1 MIEMKGICKL
11 YKKHQAFCNHNHMV
25 LQDIHLTIA
34 QGTCVGLIGE
44 SGSGK
49 STLSRILLGVEPYDS
64 GSISIEGKTLKKWQ
78 KDNKGKMTVVFQ
90 DYNAAM
96 NPTLTIRQIIEE
108 SLDISGY
115 DMIPEA
121 LLAQV
126 ELSSDYLDRYPHQ
139 LSGGQLQRVAIARAL
154 ALQPKIIVLDE
165 AVSSLDVSVQSKILK
180 LLKKLQ
186 HELNLTYLF
195 ISHDLQAIAY
205 LCDEVAFLHHG
216 KIVEQVSMVN
226 LLHSEHA
233 YVQEFLNSVKVLQI
247 EECNI
252 PQHYEMMG

>member
-11 YKKHQAFCNHNHMV
+11 YKKHQAFCNHHHMV
-25 LQDIHLTIA
+25 LQDIHLHIPK
-34 QGTCVGLIGE
+34 GKCVGLIGE

-49 STLSRILLGVEPYDS
+49 STLSRILLGVEPYES
-64 GSISIEGKTLKKWQ
+64 GSILIEGKPFKKWQ
-78 KDNKGKMTVVFQ
+78 KENKGKMTVVFQ

-96 NPTLTIRQIIEE
+96 NPQLTIRQIIEE
-108 SLDISGY
+108 SLSISGY

-126 ELSSDYLDRYPHQ
+126 ELSSDYLERYAHQ

-165 AVSSLDVSVQSKILK
+165 AVSSLDVSVQSTILK

-186 HELNLTYLF
+186 HELDLTYLF
-195 ISHDLQAIAY
+195 ISHDLQAVAC

-216 KIVEQVSMVN
+216 QIVEQLRMSE
-226 LLHSEHA
+226 LLQSKHT
-233 YVQEFLNSVKVLQI
+233 YVQEFLNAVKVLQI
-247 EECNI
+247 EECHI
-252 PQHYEMMG
+252 PQHYENR